1 MLVIS
6 ARVWADLSQQQRAWL
21 QQAVDES
28 VIYDRK
34 LWTEAEEKS
43 LEVVKAGGVTV
54 SYPDKKP
61 FQDAVKPMWDKYL
74 NAENKEDQAI
84 GALIRK
90 IQEIR

>member
-6 ARVWADLSQQQRAWL
+6 AMVWADLSEQQKKWL

-28 VIYDRK
+28 VTYGRK
-34 LWTEAEEKS
+34 LWTEAEKKS
-43 LEVVKAGGVTV
+43 LEIVTAGGVVV

-61 FQDAVKPMWDKYL
+61 FQDAVKPMWDKFL

-90 IQEIR
+90 IQEIE

>member
-6 ARVWADLSQQQRAWL
+6 ARVWADLSDQQKEWL

-28 VIYDRK
+28 VTCDRK
-34 LWTEAEEKS
+34 LWTEAEEKP
-43 LEVVKAGGVTV
+43 LEVVKAGGVAV

-74 NAENKEDQAI
+74 TAESKEDQAI

>member
-6 ARVWADLSQQQRAWL
+6 ARVWSELSEQQKQWL

-28 VIYDRK
+28 VAFDRK
-34 LWTEAEEKS
+34 LWAEAEEKS
-43 LEVVKAGGVTV
+43 LEVVRAGGVTV

-61 FQDAVKPMWDKYL
+61 FQDAVKPMWDKYFT
-74 NAENKEDQAI
+74 AESKEDQAI